1 MTVQTSSSVTA
12 PDAADI
18 FRELVE
24 HLSENDIPGE
34 RVSDRKLRFEHEGC
48 RLDFGHDDAAL
59 TIDISAPD
67 ANMLYFL
74 KEAAAGH
81 VAEIN
86 PAVGETLLWSDDVP
100 SRTESGRP
108 SNFHDLTVAARR
120 EVYPGMLR
128 LTLIGDR
135 IEALGSG
142 GLHVKLMRP
151 VRDDVEVR
159 WPEVAENG
167 VTRWPKGPHRLHV
180 RYFTLRHLRLE
191 RGEVDVDVVRHDGGQ
206 ISDWAAQA
214 AVGDKIG
221 IMGPAG
227 DAHLPPDAKRVFL
240 CGDET
245 ALPAIA
251 RLVDGASELVSG
263 QALIALP
270 AGVSLHDYMPRTAF
284 DVRVI
289 SRSDFSAR
297 CLDEAR
303 AMIGAQSVDFAWFGG
318 EAADANAMRAL
329 FKQDL
334 GLAKGRQLSVA
345 YWRQGEAGRADRI

>member
-1 MTVQTSSSVTA
+1 MTVQTFTSVAA
-12 PDAADI
+12 PDAAEI
-18 FRELVE
+18 FRDLVE
-24 HLSENDIPGE
+24 HLSESDVAGE
-34 RVSDRKLRFEHEGC
+34 RLSDRSLRFEREGC
-48 RLDFGHDDAAL
+48 RLDFSHDDSAL
-59 TIDISAPD
+59 TVDIAAPD

-81 VAEIN
+81 IAEIN
-86 PAVGETLLWSDDVP
+86 PAVGKSLVWSDDLP
-100 SRTESGRP
+100 SRSESGRP
-108 SNFHDLTVAARR
+108 SNFHELTLAERR
-120 EVYPGMLR
+120 EVYPGMMR
-128 LTLIGDR
+128 LTLTGQGID
-135 IEALGSG
+135 ALGSG

-167 VTRWPKGPHRLHV
+167 VTQWPKGDHRLHV
-180 RYFTLRHLRLE
+180 RYFTLRHVRME
-191 RGEVDVDVVRHDGGQ
+191 RGEVDIDVVRHDGGK

-214 AVGDKIG
+214 SVGDRIG

-227 DAHLPPDAKRVFL
+227 DAELPRNARRVFL

-251 RLVDGASELVSG
+251 RLVSGAAAPVSG

-270 AGVSLHDYMPRTAF
+270 AGVRAEAYLPPTTF
-284 DVRVI
+284 DVRTLP
-289 SRSDFSAR
+289 RTEFSAR
-297 CLDEAR
+297 CVNAAR
-303 AMIGAQSVDFAWFGG
+303 DLIGAEGPDFAWFGG
-318 EAADANAMRAL
+318 EAADANAMRAV
-329 FKQDL
+329 FKHEL